1 MKTVKIYLQQVK
13 LRAKDILFTD
23 GQDEI
28 AIPHEYIVDRQKII
42 KKEYAVF
49 VPEKWAKEEGIA

>member
-28 AIPHEYIVDRQKII
+28 AIPHDQIIERNRIV
-42 KKEYAVF
+42 KKEYAVV
-49 VPEKWAKEEGIA
+49 VPERWAKEEGIA